1 MQGGAGKIIV
11 TIDFFS
17 GSLPQKNVIIPHKG
31 TIKKMA
37 KPDNEKET
45 RLWRRWEKP
54 LQCYLTLAMDTRNE
68 YSTFAAQPN
77 TATITVEQIDTKW

>member
-17 GSLPQKNVIIPHKG
+17 GSLPQKKVIIPQKG
-31 TIKKMA
+31 TIKKWA

-45 RLWRRWEKP
+45 RL
-54 LQCYLTLAMDTRNE
+54 
-68 YSTFAAQPN
+68 
-77 TATITVEQIDTKW
+77 